1 MGFVNQGKA
10 FSLGTINHLFR
21 ILNKAPGKK
30 RLGQD
35 RKKDIG
41 IMIST
46 ESEINYFRKG
56 QLLE

>member
-1 MGFVNQGKA
+1 MGFVNLGKA

-35 RKKDIG
+35 REKDIG

-46 ESEINYFRKG
+46 ELEIISGKVNC
-56 QLLE
+56 